1 MSAVLEHPFVVAPVA
16 PAYCPADLTLR
27 QSGVA
32 ACLLDG
38 MTDREAAAALRLDVF
53 TVAAVVA
60 RLCRRVDAINRAHL
74 VGRLAQMLAMEEAE

>member
-53 TVAAVVA
+53 TVAAVVR
-60 RLCRRVDAINRAHL
+60 RLCERCEAYSRAHL
-74 VGRLAQMLAMEEAE
+74 VRRLAQMLTMETA